1 MIRKQLMPENAEH
14 HDEDIAHEA
23 ETSQNDAPQNEEPT
37 VEQLKA
43 AERYAAEGLLNKDEI
58 EELLAEEENAEEEP
72 LEGFDNPLEALA
84 ADCQKLETEITE
96 LKDRVLRDAA
106 EMQNLRRRTTK
117 DVADARAFSIA
128 GFARDMLAVSDN
140 LRRTIDSV
148 PEDDKGSEDMKNFL
162 EGLEMTERE
171 MLNGLEKH
179 GVKKIVPL
187 EEKFDPNFHQ
197 AMFELPNPD
206 IPNNTIIQVVQDG
219 YVIGNRVLRPAMVG
233 VAKGGPKFV
242 APTSDPAPTSDANDA
257 ETDDAES

>member
-1 MIRKQLMPENAEH
+1 MPENAEH
-14 HDEDIAHEA
+14 QDEDIAPEA
-23 ETSQNDAPQNEEPT
+23 ETSQNDEPT
-37 VEQLKA
+37 VEQMKA
-43 AERYAAEGLLNKDEI
+43 AERYAAEGLLNEDEI
-58 EELLAEEENAEEEP
+58 EELLAAEAAEEHAESEEEEP
-72 LEGFDNPLEALA
+72 LEGFANPLEALA
-84 ADCQKLETEITE
+84 ADCHKLETENAE
-96 LKDRVLRDAA
+96 LKARILLNAA
-106 EMQNLRRRTTK
+106 DMENLRRRTTK

-148 PEDDKGSEDMKNFL
+148 PEDEKEAEGMKAFL

-179 GVKKIVPL
+179 GVKKITPL
-187 EEKFDPNFHQ
+187 DEKFDPNFHQ

-206 IPNNTIIQVVQDG
+206 IPNNTIVQVVQDG

-242 APTSDPAPTSDANDA
+242 APARGANDA

>member
-1 MIRKQLMPENAEH
+1 MTENAEH

-23 ETSQNDAPQNEEPT
+23 ETSQNDAPKKDESTKDEST
-37 VEQLKA
+37 VEQMNA
-43 AERYAAEGLLNKDEI
+43 AERYAAEDMLREDEV
-58 EELLAEEENAEEEP
+58 EELLAAENSEEEP
-72 LEGFDNPLEALA
+72 LEGFANPLEALA
-84 ADCQKLETEITE
+84 ADCHKLETENAE
-96 LKDRVLRDAA
+96 LKDRVLLNAA
-106 EMQNLRRRTTK
+106 DMENLRRRTTK

-140 LRRTIDSV
+140 LRRTLDSV
-148 PEDDKGSEDMKNFL
+148 SEEDKNSDEMKNLL

-187 EEKFDPNFHQ
+187 DEKFDPNFHQ

-206 IPNNTIIQVVQDG
+206 IPNNTIVQVVQDG

-242 APTSDPAPTSDANDA
+242 APTIDTNDA
-257 ETDDAES
+257 ETDDADNG

>member
-1 MIRKQLMPENAEH
+1 MPGNAEH
-14 HDEDIAHEA
+14 HDEDIAPEA
-23 ETSQNDAPQNEEPT
+23 ETSQNDAPQNDEPT
-37 VEQLKA
+37 VEQMKA
-43 AERYAAEGLLNKDEI
+43 AEHYAAEDMLNDDEV
-58 EELLAEEENAEEEP
+58 EELLGEELPEEEP
-72 LEGFDNPLEALA
+72 LEGFANPLEALA
-84 ADCQKLETEITE
+84 ADCQKLETENTE
-96 LKDRVLRDAA
+96 LKDRILRNAA
-106 EMQNLRRRTTK
+106 EMENLRRRTTK

-148 PEDDKGSEDMKNFL
+148 PEDDKESEDMKNFL

-187 EEKFDPNFHQ
+187 DEKFDPNFHQ

-206 IPNNTIIQVVQDG
+206 IPNNTIVQVVQDG
-219 YVIGNRVLRPAMVG
+219 YVIGDRVLRPAMVG

-242 APTSDPAPTSDANDA
+242 AAEKSENDA
-257 ETDDAES
+257 ETDDPES

>member
-1 MIRKQLMPENAEH
+1 MPGNAEH
-14 HDEDIAHEA
+14 HDEDIAPEA
-23 ETSQNDAPQNEEPT
+23 ETSQNDAPQNDEPT
-37 VEQLKA
+37 VEQMKA
-43 AERYAAEGLLNKDEI
+43 AERYAAEDMLNDDEV
-58 EELLAEEENAEEEP
+58 EELLGEELPEEVP
-72 LEGFDNPLEALA
+72 LEGFANPLEALA
-84 ADCQKLETEITE
+84 ADCQKLETENAE
-96 LKDRVLRDAA
+96 LKDRVLRNAA
-106 EMQNLRRRTTK
+106 EMENLRRRTTK

-148 PEDDKGSEDMKNFL
+148 PEDDKESEDMKNFL

-187 EEKFDPNFHQ
+187 DEKFDPNFHQ

-206 IPNNTIIQVVQDG
+206 IPNNTIVQVVQDG
-219 YVIGNRVLRPAMVG
+219 YVIGDRVLRPAMVG

-242 APTSDPAPTSDANDA
+242 AAEKSENDA
-257 ETDDAES
+257 ETDDPES

>member
-1 MIRKQLMPENAEH
+1 MPGNAEH
-14 HDEDIAHEA
+14 HDEDIAQEA

-37 VEQLKA
+37 TEQMKA
-43 AERYAAEGLLNKDEI
+43 AERYAAEDMLSDDEVEEFLGDEVPE
-58 EELLAEEENAEEEP
+58 EELVEEEAP
-72 LEGFDNPLEALA
+72 EGFADPLEALA
-84 ADCQKLETEITE
+84 ADCHKLETENVE
-96 LKDRVLRDAA
+96 LKDRILLSAA
-106 EMQNLRRRTTK
+106 DMENLRRRTTK

-171 MLNGLEKH
+171 MLNTLEKH

-187 EEKFDPNFHQ
+187 DEKFDPNFHQ

-206 IPNNTIIQVVQDG
+206 IPNNTIVQVVQDG
-219 YVIGNRVLRPAMVG
+219 YVIGDRVLRPAMVG

-242 APTSDPAPTSDANDA
+242 APTTQTSDANDA